1 MRLLPDAAVVPADR
15 ATARRGLLL
24 FFALAAVF
32 DAAIVTVI
40 VVTGQVLW
48 IFALMWSV
56 AAASVI
62 CRVVLKEGF
71 RDVSFRFGGRR
82 SLVYVVAGVLLPIV
96 IGFVAYGT
104 AWATGLAT
112 FVGPAGTFFTT
123 LLVAATVG
131 TVGGAVSA
139 AGEEIGWRGYMLTRL
154 IDAGVPAPVIV
165 SGLIWGLWHV
175 PLIVTGIIY
184 SASPSTALAVVVFM
198 VSATSAG
205 VVIARFRLETGSI
218 WPPIAFHA
226 AYNSVIQT
234 AFTPATAGPDAPLW
248 VGEEAGILVAVTLL
262 VAAVLFSLGRWRML
276 RWPQAAVVDAPS

>member
-1 MRLLPDAAVVPADR
+1 MRVLPDAAVDPADR

-40 VVTGQVLW
+40 AVTGEILW

-62 CRVVLKEGF
+62 CRIALKEGF

-82 SLVYVVAGVLLPIV
+82 SLLYVVAGVLLPIAV
-96 IGFVAYGT
+96 GFVAFGI
-104 AWATGLAT
+104 AWGTGLAT
-112 FVGPAGTFFTT
+112 FVGTPGAFLTS

-131 TVGGAVSA
+131 TVGSAVSA

-175 PLIVTGIIY
+175 PLIAAGIIY
-184 SASPSTALAVVVFM
+184 GAHPSTALAVVVFM

-234 AFTPATAGPDAPLW
+234 AFTPATAGRDAPLW
-248 VGEEAGILVAVTLL
+248 VGEEAGILVAVALV
-262 VAAVLFSLGRWRML
+262 VAAVLFSLGRRRML
-276 RWPQAAVVDAPS
+276 RWPNA